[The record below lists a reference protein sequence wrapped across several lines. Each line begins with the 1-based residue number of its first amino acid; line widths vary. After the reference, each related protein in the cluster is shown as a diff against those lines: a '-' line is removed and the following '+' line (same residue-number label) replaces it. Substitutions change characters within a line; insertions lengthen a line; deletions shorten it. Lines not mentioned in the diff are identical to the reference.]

1 MSQHENFKLYKN
13 KNDEININSN
23 NKDISEL
30 YYTINIIESI
40 ISNIKNKEIEEEI
53 KNLLNKIISI
63 FTKLKSDFNQIEN
76 LKRKDEQIIRNLYGK
91 YFNIN
96 MIKESLEFKNDN
108 LLKKEKEYEMLKEKT
123 GAIFVNGKIIC
134 NERKDNEIIILKTE
148 NSLLKNEIKNNEDLL
163 SEKNNIIN
171 HLNKQIEELNK
182 KIEVFDKIKD
192 GKYSSFSNININI
205 NGAKENNDNN
215 NLKNLRN
222 KSPSFV
228 NSINVFSSNKNINEN
243 INSENIISS
252 CQLNE
257 KLMNKIN
264 KNQNNANKDKKEILE
279 NNKYTKKYIEVNKSL
294 FSAKSRT
301 KNKNVLQINKIKR
314 NISNNNISKKE
325 CVSEFTENIGGE
337 KFNINHNKNSN
348 INYSGKIFKTI
359 QNIPSQINSNK
370 NYLKHKKIHS
380 LLTESRNHYNNF
392 QYLRLGNKNKSKENN
407 SKNNSNSLPSSI
419 IFSLTKNSKKQV
431 NKLDIIKDYM
441 IPYTNR
447 RNYKRRNN
455 KIINNYIKDNSFNL
469 MQNSFLTKINVEKNL
484 NQ

>member
-1 MSQHENFKLYKN
+1 MSKHENFKLYKN

-53 KNLLNKIISI
+53 KNLLNKIINI

-325 CVSEFTENIGGE
+325 YMSEFTENINKE

-407 SKNNSNSLPSSI
+407 SKNNNSLPSSV

>member
-30 YYTINIIESI
+30 YYTINILESI
-40 ISNIKNKEIEEEI
+40 ISNIKNKDIEEEI
-53 KNLLNKIISI
+53 KNLLNKIINI

-182 KIEVFDKIKD
+182 KIEAFDKIKD

-325 CVSEFTENIGGE
+325 YMSEFTENINKE

-407 SKNNSNSLPSSI
+407 SKNNNSLPSSI

>member
-325 CVSEFTENIGGE
+325 YMSEFTENINKE

-407 SKNNSNSLPSSI
+407 SKNNNSLPSSI

-455 KIINNYIKDNSFNL
+455 KIIYLILKLFYKRNF
-469 MQNSFLTKINVEKNL
+469 IN
-484 NQ
+484 

>member
-1 MSQHENFKLYKN
+1 MSQHENYKLYKN
-13 KNDEININSN
+13 NNDEININSN

-53 KNLLNKIISI
+53 KNLLNKIINI

-108 LLKKEKEYEMLKEKT
+108 LLEKEKEYEMLKEKT
-123 GAIFVNGKIIC
+123 GAIFVSGKIIC

-182 KIEVFDKIKD
+182 KIEAFDKIKD

-264 KNQNNANKDKKEILE
+264 KNQNNDNKDKKEILE

-325 CVSEFTENIGGE
+325 YMSEFTENINKE

-359 QNIPSQINSNK
+359 QNIPSQINSNN

-407 SKNNSNSLPSSI
+407 SKNNNSLPSSI
-419 IFSLTKNSKKQV
+419 IFSLTKNSKKQL

>member
-53 KNLLNKIISI
+53 KNLLNKIINI

-325 CVSEFTENIGGE
+325 YMSEFTENINKE

-407 SKNNSNSLPSSI
+407 SKNNNSLPSSI

>member
-23 NKDISEL
+23 NKEISEL
-30 YYTINIIESI
+30 FYTINIIESI

-53 KNLLNKIISI
+53 KNLLNKIINI

-182 KIEVFDKIKD
+182 KIEAFDKIKD

-215 NLKNLRN
+215 NLKNLKN
-222 KSPSFV
+222 KSPAFI

-294 FSAKSRT
+294 FSAKSRI

-325 CVSEFTENIGGE
+325 YMSEFTENINKE

-407 SKNNSNSLPSSI
+407 SKNNNSLPSSV
-419 IFSLTKNSKKQV
+419 IFSITKNSKKQV

-447 RNYKRRNN
+447 RNYKRKNN
-455 KIINNYIKDNSFNL
+455 NIINNYIKDNSFNL

>member
-182 KIEVFDKIKD
+182 KIEAFDKIKD

-215 NLKNLRN
+215 NLKNLKN
-222 KSPSFV
+222 KSPAFV

-325 CVSEFTENIGGE
+325 YMSEFTENINKE

-407 SKNNSNSLPSSI
+407 SKNNNSLPSSV

>member
-1 MSQHENFKLYKN
+1 MSQYENFKLDNK

-23 NKDISEL
+23 NKEISDL
-30 YYTINIIESI
+30 FYTINIIESI

-53 KNLLNKIISI
+53 KNFLNKIISI
-63 FTKLKSDFNQIEN
+63 FTKLKSDFNQIES

-182 KIEVFDKIKD
+182 KMEVFGKIKD

-205 NGAKENNDNN
+205 NGAKENIDN
-215 NLKNLRN
+215 NLKNLEN

-243 INSENIISS
+243 INSENIFSS

-264 KNQNNANKDKKEILE
+264 KNQNYANKDKKELLE

-301 KNKNVLQINKIKR
+301 KNKNVLQINKIKK

-325 CVSEFTENIGGE
+325 YRSEFIENNNKE
-337 KFNINHNKNSN
+337 KFNINPNKNSN

-359 QNIPSQINSNK
+359 QNIPTQNNSNK
-370 NYLKHKKIHS
+370 NFLKHKKIHS

-392 QYLRLGNKNKSKENN
+392 QYFRLGNKNKSKENN
-407 SKNNSNSLPSSI
+407 SKNNNSLPSSV
-419 IFSLTKNSKKQV
+419 IFSLTKNSKKQK

-441 IPYTNR
+441 IPYTSR

-455 KIINNYIKDNSFNL
+455 NIINNYIKDNSFNL
-469 MQNSFLTKINVEKNL
+469 MQNSFLTKINVENNL

>member
-30 YYTINIIESI
+30 YYTINILESI
-40 ISNIKNKEIEEEI
+40 ISNIKNKDIEEEI
-53 KNLLNKIISI
+53 KNLLNKIINI

-325 CVSEFTENIGGE
+325 YMSEFTENINKE

-407 SKNNSNSLPSSI
+407 SKNNNSLPSSI

>member
-53 KNLLNKIISI
+53 KNLLNKIICI

-279 NNKYTKKYIEVNKSL
+279 NKKYTKKYIEVNKSL

-325 CVSEFTENIGGE
+325 YMSEFTENINKE

-407 SKNNSNSLPSSI
+407 SKNNNSLPSSI

-441 IPYTNR
+441 ISYTNR

>member
-1 MSQHENFKLYKN
+1 MSQHENYKLYKN
-13 KNDEININSN
+13 NNDEININSN
-23 NKDISEL
+23 NKEISEL
-30 YYTINIIESI
+30 FYTINIIESI

-53 KNLLNKIISI
+53 KNLLNKIINI

-325 CVSEFTENIGGE
+325 YMSEFTENINKE

-407 SKNNSNSLPSSI
+407 SKNNNSLPSSI

>member
-63 FTKLKSDFNQIEN
+63 FTKLKSDFNQIDN

-325 CVSEFTENIGGE
+325 YMSEFTENINKE

-407 SKNNSNSLPSSI
+407 SKNNNSLPSSI

>member
-1 MSQHENFKLYKN
+1 MSQHENYKLYKN
-13 KNDEININSN
+13 NNDEININSN
-23 NKDISEL
+23 NKEISEL
-30 YYTINIIESI
+30 FYTINIIESI

-53 KNLLNKIISI
+53 KNLLNKIINI

-182 KIEVFDKIKD
+182 KIEAFDKIKD

-215 NLKNLRN
+215 NLKNLKN
-222 KSPSFV
+222 KSPAFI

-294 FSAKSRT
+294 FSAKSRI

-325 CVSEFTENIGGE
+325 YMSEFTENINKE

-407 SKNNSNSLPSSI
+407 SKNNNSLPSSV
-419 IFSLTKNSKKQV
+419 IFSITKNSKKQV

>member
-1 MSQHENFKLYKN
+1 MSQHENYKLYKN
-13 KNDEININSN
+13 NNDEININSN
-23 NKDISEL
+23 NKEISEL
-30 YYTINIIESI
+30 FYTINLIESI

-53 KNLLNKIISI
+53 KNLLNKIINI

-325 CVSEFTENIGGE
+325 YMSEFTENINKE

-407 SKNNSNSLPSSI
+407 SKNNNSLPSSI

-469 MQNSFLTKINVEKNL
+469 MQNSFLTKINIEKNL